1 MSRMLA
7 AATAAVIAAAGC
19 AQNYASTLPASGEP
33 LAYDWSSF
41 RQGNTPIDEQDYYR
55 IAGDGE
61 AATQIQ
67 RTRTR
72 GIFYNRAGWVLA
84 AIGLGGLFAAAV
96 LPDAGLRK
104 VGYGL
109 TLALPIGGTMVFY
122 GRSKAEKHPQLSGR
136 RAREAANRYNAHLS
150 GAVGSVP

>member
-1 MSRMLA
+1 MLA
-7 AATAAVIAAAGC
+7 AATATALIAAAGC

-41 RQGNTPIDEQDYYR
+41 RQGNTPIDEHDYYR
-55 IAGDGE
+55 IAGDDD

-67 RTRTR
+67 RKRSS
-72 GIFYNRAGWVLA
+72 GIFYNRAGWWLA
-84 AIGLGGLFAAAV
+84 AIGLGGLFGAT
-96 LPDAGLRK
+96 LIPDAGLRK

-109 TLALPIGGTMVFY
+109 TIALPIGGTMVFY
-122 GRSKAEKHPQLSGR
+122 GRSKAERNPQLSGR

-150 GAVGSVP
+150 TVGAAP